1 MEVSRLI
8 TGYHVTTY
16 LGVWVDLWTF
26 LPPHPPQ
33 PLDFSLRMT
42 ENSND
47 HYWHLVIKLKGSI
60 VGGEVRD
67 VMVVREMA
75 GQT

>member
-1 MEVSRLI
+1 MSLPTLVSGLI
-8 TGYHVTTY
+8 FG
-16 LGVWVDLWTF
+16 LF
-26 LPPHPPQ
+26 FPPTPPQ